1 MKRMI
6 HIKNP
11 VYCRKF
17 RHIQAYLEPCVFFAC
32 FEPSY
37 IQNPSIFRTQDILRT
52 LSRHILTYRE
62 RCVTVTY

>member
-1 MKRMI
+1 MKRMR

-17 RHIQAYLEPCVFFAC
+17 RYIQANLEPCVFIAC
-32 FEPSY
+32 FEPSH

-52 LSRHILTYRE
+52 LSRHILTY
-62 RCVTVTY
+62 